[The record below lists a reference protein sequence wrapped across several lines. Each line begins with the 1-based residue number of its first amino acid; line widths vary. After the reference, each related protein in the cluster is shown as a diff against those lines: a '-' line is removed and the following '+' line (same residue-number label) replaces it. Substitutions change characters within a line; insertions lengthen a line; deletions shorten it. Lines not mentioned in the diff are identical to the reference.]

1 MTGEGIRLSKRV
13 MELRECSRREA
24 ELLIEGGWV
33 RVDGVVV
40 EEPQFRVAAQQVVVD
55 PAGSVMAVAPA
66 TLLLHKPAGLSE
78 VQALRLLAPASRSP
92 DDASGIRTV
101 KKHFIQ
107 LEPLLFLPEPASGL
121 MVFSQDPRIVRKLTE
136 DARVIEQE
144 LIAEVQGEIRPNGLA
159 LLCHGLAFNGKPL
172 PPVKVSWQNEHRLRF
187 ALKGIAPGQVPSMCE
202 QVGLRVTAL
211 KRIRIGRV
219 PMAQIA
225 PGQWRFLHDGERF

>member
-1 MTGEGIRLSKRV
+1 MSTEGIRLSKQV
-13 MELRECSRREA
+13 MELRGCSRREA

-33 RVDGVVV
+33 RVDGAVV
-40 EEPQFRVAAQQVVVD
+40 EEPAYRVAAQRVEVD
-55 PAGSVMAVAPA
+55 PAGSVVAVAPA
-66 TLLLHKPAGLSE
+66 TLLLHKPAGLSD
-78 VQALRLLAPASRSP
+78 VQALRLLAPANRSP
-92 DDASGIRTV
+92 QDASGIRTV
-101 KKHFIQ
+101 KKHFTQ

-121 MVFSQDPRIVRKLTE
+121 MVFSQDHRIVRKLTE

-144 LIAEVQGEIRPNGLA
+144 LIADVAGEIRPNGLA
-159 LLCHGLAFNGKPL
+159 LLCHGLSFNGKPL

-187 ALKGIAPGQVPSMCE
+187 ALKGIAPGQVPAMCE

-225 PGQWRFLHDGERF
+225 PGQWRYLHDGERF